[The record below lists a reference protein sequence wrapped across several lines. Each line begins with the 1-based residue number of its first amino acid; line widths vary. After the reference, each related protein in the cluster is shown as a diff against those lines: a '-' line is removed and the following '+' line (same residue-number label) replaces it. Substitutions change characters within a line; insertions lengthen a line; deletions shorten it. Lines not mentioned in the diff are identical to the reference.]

1 MITAPRA
8 MATTPFCH
16 LASRK
21 KFCKRI
27 IKVLSVATKTKD
39 DEKAEGKAL
48 LSEDAVKKLVPNL
61 HNLCNGTIS
70 NTKGVCTTED
80 NGSRIS
86 DADY

>member
-8 MATTPFCH
+8 VATTLFCH

-21 KFCKRI
+21 KLCKRI

-39 DEKAEGKAL
+39 GEKAEGKAL
-48 LSEDAVKKLVPNL
+48 LSEDAVKKLMLNL

-70 NTKGVCTTED
+70 NRGVHH
-80 NGSRIS
+80 
-86 DADY
+86 